1 MDTDMAS
8 SSQLERA
15 PGARSWRTPGVASL
29 VVGVA
34 LFVVAAVIA
43 ALGPQYDVTLLVTV
57 GLSAI
62 AAMGLTL
69 LLIAG
74 QVSLGQAAFM
84 AVGAYVSAI
93 LARDHGV
100 PAVLAL
106 LAGVATSAIMGTI
119 IGAITLR
126 LKGHFLPLATL
137 AIGMAC
143 SAGIVA
149 AGNVTGGASGFGHI
163 PPLSIGSFQL
173 VDDRAFAILVW
184 SIVAIVGGG
193 FSRMLNTRTGRAIA
207 ALKSDIEMAEVFGV
221 NATRLRLLVFVVAAT
236 LAGLSGGLYAF
247 YFKFISPAPFGLT
260 SSVNLLI
267 ACIFGGMSHP
277 FGAVLGASAVT
288 ALGMFLQNIVARMLG
303 LSGNVEM
310 IVFGVVLI
318 GVLLRWPGGIWS
330 ALQRLWPAFSVAR
343 PTRSIELT
351 PSRRVAGG
359 DDLLSVKGIAKNFGG
374 LKALRN
380 VTFSVPADQIV
391 GLIGPNGA
399 GKSTTFN
406 IATGLLDPSEGSVS
420 LMGAPPPSRVCD
432 LVHRGVSRTFQHVR
446 VVPERTVLE
455 NVAFGAYAQGRSGM
469 IAGMFGLDRAE
480 EAATFAKVWRALEI
494 VELEDLAHQPASRL
508 AMGQARLLEVARA
521 LVSRP
526 RLLLLDEPAAGLRT
540 GEKLRLVTLLHRLK
554 RSGMSVLLVEHD
566 MDLVMNCV
574 DRVVVL
580 DRGEGLMTGHPD
592 EVRRDERVI
601 AAYLGT

>member
-1 MDTDMAS
+1 MS
-8 SSQLERA
+8 SPLQNDQLQV
-15 PGARSWRTPGVASL
+15 GRSPRTPGVAS
-29 VVGVA
+29 VAVAVA
-34 LFVVAAVIA
+34 LFAVALAIA
-43 ALGPQYDVTLLVTV
+43 AFSPQYDVTLLVTV

-100 PAVLAL
+100 PSILAL
-106 LAGVATSAIMGTI
+106 FAGVGSSALVGVVV
-119 IGAITLR
+119 GAITLR

-143 SAGIVA
+143 SAGIVG
-149 AGNVTGGASGFGHI
+149 AGNMTGGASGFGQI
-163 PPLSIGSFQL
+163 PALAIGPFEL
-173 VDDRAFAILVW
+173 VGDRPFAVLVW
-184 SIVAIVGGG
+184 SIVAVAGGG
-193 FSRMLNTRTGRAIA
+193 FSRLLNTRTGRAIA
-207 ALKSDIEMAEVFGV
+207 ALKTDIEMAEVFGV
-221 NATRLRLLVFVVAAT
+221 NATRLRLVVFVVAAT
-236 LAGLSGGLYAF
+236 LAGLSGALYAF

-260 SSVNLLI
+260 SSINLLI
-267 ACIFGGMSHP
+267 ACIFGGMTHP
-277 FGAVLGASAVT
+277 FGAVLGASAVA
-288 ALGMFLQNIVARMLG
+288 ALEMFLQNIVARMLG

-310 IVFGVVLI
+310 VVFGIVLI

-330 ALQRLWPAFSVAR
+330 ALLRLWPAFSIPRPAR
-343 PTRSIELT
+343 NIELT
-351 PSRRVAGG
+351 PSKRGSDGNA
-359 DDLLSVKGIAKNFGG
+359 LLTVKGITKNFGG
-374 LKALRN
+374 LTALRD
-380 VTFSVPADQIV
+380 VSFCVDPDQIV

-406 IATGLLDPSEGSVS
+406 IATGLLNATEGSVL
-420 LMGAPPPSRVCD
+420 LMGAPPPSRISD

-446 VVPERTVLE
+446 IVPDRTVLE

-469 IAGMFGLDRAE
+469 IAGMFGLDRSE
-480 EAATFAKVWRALEI
+480 EAATFAKAWRALEI
-494 VELEDLAHQPASRL
+494 VELESLAHEPASRL
-508 AMGQARLLEVARA
+508 AMGQARLVEVARA
-521 LVSRP
+521 LISRP

-540 GEKLRLVTLLHRLK
+540 GEKLKLVTLLHRLK
-554 RSGMSVLLVEHD
+554 RAGMSVLLVEHD

-580 DRGEGLMTGHPD
+580 DRGQGLMTGHPD

-601 AAYLGT
+601 EAYLGT

>member
-1 MDTDMAS
+1 MS
-8 SSQLERA
+8 FSPKVQ
-15 PGARSWRTPGVASL
+15 GSWCTPNVASIA
-29 VVGVA
+29 VA
-34 LFVVAAVIA
+34 LGLFVVATAIA
-43 ALGPQYDVTLLVTV
+43 SFAPQYNVTLLATV
-57 GLSAI
+57 GLSAV

-93 LARDHGV
+93 LARDHDF
-100 PAVLAL
+100 PTILAL
-106 LAGVATSAIMGTI
+106 LSGVAASAVCGI
-119 IGAITLR
+119 IVGGVTLR

-137 AIGMAC
+137 AMGMAS
-143 SAGIVA
+143 SAAIVA
-149 AGNVTGGASGFGHI
+149 AGSVTGGASGLGQI
-163 PPLSIGSFQL
+163 PPLSIGSFEL
-173 VDDRAFAILVW
+173 VGDRMFAIVVW
-184 SIVAIVGGG
+184 SIVAVAGGG
-193 FSRMLNTRTGRAIA
+193 FARLLNTRTGRAIA
-207 ALKSDIEMAEVFGV
+207 ALKTDIEMAEVFGV
-221 NATRLRLLVFVVAAT
+221 NAMRLRLLVFVVAAT

-260 SSVNLLI
+260 ASINLLI

-277 FGAVLGASAVT
+277 FGAVLGASAVA
-288 ALGMFLQNIVARMLG
+288 ALEMFLQNTVARMLG

-310 IVFGVVLI
+310 IVFGIVLI

-330 ALQRLWPAFSVAR
+330 VLHRIWPAFSMSK
-343 PTRSIELT
+343 PTRNIELT
-351 PSRRVAGG
+351 PSKRGAEG
-359 DDLLSVKGIAKNFGG
+359 DDLLSVNGIGKRFGG
-374 LKALRN
+374 LTALRD
-380 VTFSVPADQIV
+380 VSFSVGADQIV

-406 IATGLLDPSEGSVS
+406 IATGLTEPSEGSVI
-420 LMGAPPPSRVCD
+420 LMGAPPPSQVSD

-446 VVPERTVLE
+446 IVPERTVLE
-455 NVAFGAYAQGRSGM
+455 NVAFGAYAQGRSG
-469 IAGMFGLDRAE
+469 IVAGMFGLDRAE
-480 EAATFAKVWRALEI
+480 EAATFAKAWRALEI
-494 VELEDLAHQPASRL
+494 VELESLAHEPASRL
-508 AMGQARLLEVARA
+508 AMGQARLVEVARA
-521 LVSRP
+521 LISRP

-540 GEKLRLVTLLHRLK
+540 GEKLKLVTLLHRLK
-554 RSGMSVLLVEHD
+554 RAGMSVLLVEHD

-580 DRGEGLMTGHPD
+580 DRGQGLMTGHPD

>member
-1 MDTDMAS
+1 MS
-8 SSQLERA
+8 SWPNILQS
-15 PGARSWRTPGVASL
+15 SRTPGIASIAFA
-29 VVGVA
+29 GG
-34 LFVVAAVIA
+34 LFVIA
-43 ALGPQYDVTLLVTV
+43 CAIAGLAPQYNVTLLVTV
-57 GLSAI
+57 GLTAL

-100 PAVLAL
+100 PALLAL
-106 LAGVATSAIMGTI
+106 LMGVATSAVGGI
-119 IGAITLR
+119 IVGAITLR

-137 AIGMAC
+137 SIGVAT
-143 SAGIVA
+143 SAAIVA
-149 AGNVTGGASGFGHI
+149 AGPLTGGASGLGQI
-163 PPLSIGSFQL
+163 PPLAIGPFEL
-173 VDDRAFAILVW
+173 VNDRAYAIVVW
-184 SIVAIVGGG
+184 SIVAVAGGG
-193 FSRMLNTRTGRAIA
+193 FSRLLHSRTGRAIA
-207 ALKSDIEMAEVFGV
+207 ALKTNAEMAEVFGV

-236 LAGLSGGLYAF
+236 LAGLSGALYAF
-247 YFKFISPAPFGLT
+247 YFKFLSPAPFGLT

-277 FGAVLGASAVT
+277 FGAVLGAT
-288 ALGMFLQNIVARMLG
+288 AIAALEMLLQNTLARMLG
-303 LSGNVEM
+303 LSGHVEM
-310 IVFGVVLI
+310 IVFGLVLI

-330 ALQRLWPAFSVAR
+330 ALQRLWPTFTMPRPAR
-343 PTRSIELT
+343 NIELT
-351 PSRRVAGG
+351 PSKRSTVGE
-359 DDLLSVKGIAKNFGG
+359 DLLSVTEIAKNFGG
-374 LKALRN
+374 LTALQG
-380 VTFSVPADQIV
+380 VSFSVGADQIV

-406 IATGLLDPSEGSVS
+406 IATGLLEPSSGKVL
-420 LMGAPPPSRVCD
+420 LMGEPPPTRVSD

-446 VVPERTVLE
+446 IVPERTVLE
-455 NVAFGAYAQGRSGM
+455 NVAFGAHAQGRSGM
-469 IAGMFGLDRAE
+469 IAGMFGLDRSE
-480 EAATFAKVWRALEI
+480 EAATFAKAWRALEI
-494 VELEDLAHQPASRL
+494 VELDALAHVPASRL
-508 AMGQARLLEVARA
+508 AMGQARLVEVARA
-521 LVSRP
+521 LISRP

-540 GEKLRLVTLLHRLK
+540 GEKLKLVTLLHRLK
-554 RSGMSVLLVEHD
+554 RAGMSVLLVEHD

-580 DRGEGLMTGHPD
+580 DRGRGLMTGHPD

>member
-1 MDTDMAS
+1 MS
-8 SSQLERA
+8 SPSNER
-15 PGARSWRTPGVASL
+15 GSWHTPNVASF
-29 VVGVA
+29 VVGLG
-34 LFVVAAVIA
+34 LFVAASLIA
-43 ALGPQYDVTLLVTV
+43 VSGPQYDVTLLVTV
-57 GLSAI
+57 GLSAV

-69 LLIAG
+69 LLISG

-84 AVGAYVSAI
+84 AIGAYVSAI
-93 LARDHGV
+93 LARDHGF
-100 PAVLAL
+100 PATLAL
-106 LAGVATSAIMGTI
+106 FAGVAASAVCGVIVG
-119 IGAITLR
+119 GITLR

-137 AIGMAC
+137 AMGMAC
-143 SAGIVA
+143 SAAIVA
-149 AGNVTGGASGFGHI
+149 VGPMTGGASGFGQI
-163 PPLSIGSFQL
+163 PPLSIGRFEL
-173 VDDRAFAILVW
+173 VDDRAFAIVVW
-184 SIVAIVGGG
+184 SIVAVAAGG
-193 FSRMLNTRTGRAIA
+193 FSRLLNTRTGRAIA
-207 ALKSDIEMAEVFGV
+207 ALKTDIEMAEVFGV

-260 SSVNLLI
+260 SSITLLI

-288 ALGMFLQNIVARMLG
+288 ALEMFLQNTVARMLG

-330 ALQRLWPAFSVAR
+330 ALHRVWPVFSTSRPAR
-343 PTRSIELT
+343 NIELT
-351 PSRRVAGG
+351 PSERGADS
-359 DDLLSVKGIAKNFGG
+359 DDLLSVSGIGKKFGG
-374 LKALRN
+374 LTALRD
-380 VTFSVPADQIV
+380 VSFSVGANQIV

-406 IATGLLDPSEGSVS
+406 IATGLTEPSEGRVR
-420 LMGAPPPSRVCD
+420 LMGAPPPSRVSD

-446 VVPERTVLE
+446 IIPERTVLE

-469 IAGMFGLDRAE
+469 IAGMFGLDQAE
-480 EAATFAKVWRALEI
+480 EAATFAKAWRALEI
-494 VELEDLAHQPASRL
+494 VELDGLAHEPASRL
-508 AMGQARLLEVARA
+508 AMGQARLVEVARA
-521 LVSRP
+521 LISRP

-540 GEKLRLVTLLHRLK
+540 GEKLKLVTLLHRLK
-554 RSGMSVLLVEHD
+554 RAGTSVLLVEHD

-580 DRGEGLMTGHPD
+580 DRGQGLMTGLPD

>member
-1 MDTDMAS
+1 MA
-8 SSQLERA
+8 
-15 PGARSWRTPGVASL
+15 
-29 VVGVA
+29 
-34 LFVVAAVIA
+34 
-43 ALGPQYDVTLLVTV
+43 PQYNVTLLVTV
-57 GLSAI
+57 GLTAL

-84 AVGAYVSAI
+84 AIGAYVAAI

-100 PAVLAL
+100 PSILAL
-106 LAGVATSAIMGTI
+106 LLGVAASAVAGIVV
-119 IGAITLR
+119 GAITLR

-137 AIGMAC
+137 AIGIAT

-149 AGNVTGGASGFGHI
+149 AGPLTGGASGFGQI
-163 PPLSIGSFQL
+163 PPLAIGSFEL
-173 VDDRAFAILVW
+173 VNERAFAIVVW
-184 SIVAIVGGG
+184 SIVAVAGGG
-193 FSRMLNTRTGRAIA
+193 FSRLLHSRTGRAIA
-207 ALKSDIEMAEVFGV
+207 ALKTNVEMAEVFGV
-221 NATRLRLLVFVVAAT
+221 NAARLRLLVFVVAAT

-247 YFKFISPAPFGLT
+247 YFKFLSPAPFGLT
-260 SSVNLLI
+260 SSINLLI

-277 FGAVLGASAVT
+277 FGAVLGATAIT
-288 ALGMFLQNIVARMLG
+288 ALEMLLQNTVARMFG
-303 LSGNVEM
+303 LSGHVEM
-310 IVFGVVLI
+310 IVFGIVLI

-330 ALQRLWPAFSVAR
+330 ALQRVWPAFSVAR
-343 PTRSIELT
+343 PARNIELT
-351 PSRRVAGG
+351 PSKRGAEGE
-359 DDLLSVKGIAKNFGG
+359 DLLTVTGIARNFGG
-374 LKALRN
+374 LKALQG
-380 VTFSVPADQIV
+380 VSFSVGPDEIV

-406 IATGLLDPSEGSVS
+406 IATGLLEPSEGSVL
-420 LMGAPPPSRVCD
+420 LMGAPPPARISD

-446 VVPERTVLE
+446 IVPERTVLE

-469 IAGMFGLDRAE
+469 ISGMFALDRSE
-480 EAATFAKVWRALEI
+480 EAATFAKAWRALEI
-494 VELEDLAHQPASRL
+494 VELDGLAHEPASRL
-508 AMGQARLLEVARA
+508 AMGQARLVEVARA
-521 LVSRP
+521 LISRP

-540 GEKLRLVTLLHRLK
+540 GEKLKLVTLLHRLK

-580 DRGEGLMTGHPD
+580 DRGQGLMTGHPD

>member
-1 MDTDMAS
+1 MS
-8 SSQLERA
+8 SRPNIPQ
-15 PGARSWRTPGVASL
+15 SWRTPGISS
-29 VVGVA
+29 
-34 LFVVAAVIA
+34 IA
-43 ALGPQYDVTLLVTV
+43 FAGGLLIIACAIAGLAPQYNVTLLVTV
-57 GLSAI
+57 GLTAL

-100 PAVLAL
+100 PALLAL
-106 LAGVATSAIMGTI
+106 LMGVATSAVGGI
-119 IGAITLR
+119 IVGAITLR

-137 AIGMAC
+137 SIGIAT
-143 SAGIVA
+143 SAAIVA
-149 AGNVTGGASGFGHI
+149 AGPLTGGASGLGQI
-163 PPLSIGSFQL
+163 PPLAIGPFEL
-173 VDDRAFAILVW
+173 VNDRAYAIVVW
-184 SIVAIVGGG
+184 SIVAVAGGG
-193 FSRMLNTRTGRAIA
+193 FSRLLHSRTGRAIA
-207 ALKSDIEMAEVFGV
+207 ALKTNAEMAEVFGV
-221 NATRLRLLVFVVAAT
+221 NATRLQLLVFVVAAT
-236 LAGLSGGLYAF
+236 LAGLSGALYAF
-247 YFKFISPAPFGLT
+247 YFKFLSPAPFGLT

-277 FGAVLGASAVT
+277 FGAVLGATAIT
-288 ALGMFLQNIVARMLG
+288 ALEMLLQNTLARMLG
-303 LSGNVEM
+303 LSGHVEM
-310 IVFGVVLI
+310 IVFGLVLI

-330 ALQRLWPAFSVAR
+330 ALQRLWPTFVMPRPAR
-343 PTRSIELT
+343 NIELT
-351 PSRRVAGG
+351 PSKRGTAGE
-359 DDLLSVKGIAKNFGG
+359 DLLSVTAISKNFGG
-374 LKALRN
+374 LTALQG
-380 VTFSVPADQIV
+380 VSFSVGADQIV

-406 IATGLLDPSEGSVS
+406 IATGLLDPSSGKVL
-420 LMGAPPPSRVCD
+420 LMGEPPPARVSD

-446 VVPERTVLE
+446 IVPERTVLE

-469 IAGMFGLDRAE
+469 ISGMFGLDRSE
-480 EAATFAKVWRALEI
+480 EAATFAKAWRALEI
-494 VELEDLAHQPASRL
+494 VELDVLAHVPASRL
-508 AMGQARLLEVARA
+508 AMGQARLAEVARA
-521 LVSRP
+521 LISEP

-540 GEKLRLVTLLHRLK
+540 GEKLKLVTLLHRLK

-580 DRGEGLMTGHPD
+580 DRGRGLMTGHPGD
-592 EVRRDERVI
+592 VRRDERVI